1 MMLLVKIKQTTTQVP
16 DHAYRKIIIG
26 VSVSGKTNALLNPI
40 NYQSGIH
47 KVYLDAKKSNEAK
60 HQLIKNKKT

>member
-1 MMLLVKIKQTTTQVP
+1 MILLVKIKQTTTQVP
-16 DHAYRKIIIG
+16 GHTYRKIIIG
-26 VSVSGKTNALLNPI
+26 VSVSGKTNALLNII

-47 KVYLDAKKSNEAK
+47 KVYLYVKKSNEAK